1 MYIVELSP
9 LKTIKGFKSL
19 SYFSSHKF
27 EKFDIVEVPFRNGT
41 IQGVVISSKEL
52 KSVKAD
58 VKDKSFAP
66 KKIKKQ
72 KVLRIADEDFLKAVE
87 KFSKEYLL
95 PLGPLIAQAVPSV
108 VFKHINKEKLVLRGK
123 EKIQKQKERIRVS
136 LINDFEDARLDFFKA
151 LVRQKLAQGYS
162 ILLVSPNSKSAKK
175 LYDFLS
181 PGISSMLELYDTKQS
196 PKKRFEQ
203 IQKINSSDSQI
214 CVVGTPA
221 ILFTQPKKLG
231 LIIIEKEHSQ
241 SYKRQKYPFANM
253 RDFASKLAEQK
264 NLDIVFADSFLRLE
278 NYMALFKEEASS
290 LGHIPK
296 RLRKRVNL
304 RLIDLQKEINYN
316 KEYKLSY
323 PVVSREIL
331 GEIARQIKM
340 KNKIFIFN
348 PKKDY
353 ANQIIC
359 NDCATV
365 ISCPKCNA
373 QMRLQED
380 PKSKER
386 RIICLRCG
394 FATHSNINC
403 PNCQSWRLK
412 EYGIGIDMVH
422 KYLQS
427 KFPEL
432 KIIVFDSNKIKSEK
446 AATEAV
452 NDFYNSKDAALLLGT
467 QKALAYLDAN
477 SCNYSAA
484 LSVDSLLSVPDFQME
499 ERIFSI
505 LTEIMDKSS
514 ERFDLQVKDKDAR
527 VIKLFYEKD
536 IQKFVKSE
544 LKLRE
549 KLLWPPYTRLIK
561 VSTQGSRKF
570 TIEEMQKFID
580 QFAKYK
586 PRVFRDF
593 VYIDKKTVKL
603 SALLRVARELWPNE
617 ANDLWRDLYDLPANF
632 EVEID
637 PNK

>member
-1 MYIVELSP
+1 MYIIELSP
-9 LKTIKGFKSL
+9 LKQIKGFKSL

-27 EKFDIVEVPFRNGT
+27 EKFDIVEAPFRNGAV
-41 IQGVVISSKEL
+41 QGIVISSKEL

-66 KKIKKQ
+66 KKIRKQ
-72 KVLRIADEDFLKAVE
+72 KALRIADDNFLKAAE
-87 KFSKEYLL
+87 KFAEEYLL
-95 PLGPLIAQAVPSV
+95 PLGPLIAQLIPSAIL
-108 VFKHINKEKLVLRGK
+108 KYA
-123 EKIQKQKERIRVS
+123 QKENLNLRKKETLKQQKDRIRIS

-151 LVRQKLAQGYS
+151 LVRQKLAQGQS
-162 ILLVSPNSKSAKK
+162 ILLLTPNSKNAKK
-175 LYDFLS
+175 IYDFLS
-181 PGISSMLELYDTKQS
+181 PGISSMLELFDSSTS
-196 PKKRFEQ
+196 PRKRFEQ
-203 IQKINSSDSQI
+203 ARDINASNSPLCVIGSS
-214 CVVGTPA
+214 A
-221 ILFTQPKKLG
+221 ILSLQPKKLG
-231 LIIIEKEHSQ
+231 LIIIEKEHSH
-241 SYKRQKYPFANM
+241 SYKRQKYPFTNM

-278 NYMALFKEEASS
+278 NYMALFKEEAVS

-296 RLRKRVNL
+296 RLRKRIKL
-304 RLIDLQKEINYN
+304 RVIDLQKEINYN

-331 GEIARQIKM
+331 GEIKRHTTL

-353 ANQIIC
+353 ANQIVC

-365 ISCPKCNA
+365 ISCPKCKA
-373 QMRLQED
+373 QMRLQEE

-394 FATHSNINC
+394 FASHSNITC

-412 EYGIGIDMVH
+412 EYGVGIDMVH
-422 KYLQS
+422 EYLKA

-432 KIIVFDSNKIKSEK
+432 NIIVFDSNKIKTEK
-446 AATEAV
+446 NAQEAI
-452 NDFYNSKDAALLLGT
+452 NDFYHSKDAVVLLGT
-467 QKALAYLDAN
+467 QKVLAYLDSS
-477 SCNYSAA
+477 SCDYSAA

-499 ERIFSI
+499 ERVFSI

-514 ERFDLQVKDKDAR
+514 KQLDIQVKDKDAR

-561 VSTQGSRKF
+561 VSIKGSRSF
-570 TIEEMQKFID
+570 VIEEMQKFID

-593 VYIDKKTVKL
+593 VYIDKKTVML
-603 SALLRVARELWPNE
+603 SALLRVARDLWPSGAKE
-617 ANDLWRDLYDLPANF
+617 LWRDLNDLPANF
-632 EVEID
+632 EIEID
-637 PNK
+637 PDK